1 MDVNVEELLS
11 SKRDLSEEEF
21 NENPELSY
29 LVGDYGFNAIRGKI
43 FIADDWYILDQV
55 RLDSRANKIITY
67 RFNQLSYYNINFV
80 DYIKNTKTKT
90 LFNNCVLDCST
101 VADTVAEINTDIV
114 FNNCI
119 DTNNGAKAIRG
130 YIFKK
135 RVYLNNSNI
144 DFNDCIFEDDFKC
157 ENANFD
163 VDFSQSKFIKNFT
176 FHLSQS
182 HNINFQSAQF
192 NANTSFKIDQKI
204 ISANFYQANFK
215 NTVSFSSIQF
225 GNGLVD
231 FSKAKFDKAVSFYRC
246 AFGGETKFN
255 GVIFG
260 GIAKFTR
267 ATFNNVVNF
276 DKTNFRDESR
286 FYKTQFSKT
295 TILTETTFENKA
307 DFSNAEFNEKSYFTN
322 AIFEADTDFSSA
334 TFADEAR
341 FFNADFKGTAIFEN
355 AEFKAKADFKTDRN
369 LTFGK
374 DANFSNTTFQ
384 DNAYFNN
391 RVFEDF
397 VDFRESDFKRV
408 ACFYG
413 AIFKKPVNF
422 SSIIF
427 NGALNFVNAKTDFTY
442 EELKKLIEDTS
453 TNNIEKYISAT
464 NDFRDGFRLMK
475 HALNNKGNALDASLF
490 HRLELYCKELELEF
504 TLENTKTKNSE
515 NSKEVKPA
523 DETKGSPKDKNRIEL
538 FLDLIT
544 LKLYRNTSDHHT
556 NLLRIIN
563 FMALTIAVYGFYLY
577 VYENFILT
585 QLINYS
591 YKWTCFASV
600 LVISLAL
607 LAICHQAAKYNMAWK
622 NMLIGFIVLALMS
635 VLIVS
640 LLDIKYVAYIALFV
654 TSYLLLYFAILKYEC
669 DWIYLIYYSLLIVI
683 LFIKPFLIAP
693 FISIFTSEQAIES
706 KFKEY
711 TIRYHENGLDNMLLD
726 ANLTNTKKDNKLD
739 FIVENRKTI
748 LDELDDDKALLNDF
762 VEKSFRYA
770 ESFMNHNMS
779 NKNIQKKEA
788 PQKPYT
794 EALTAIKY
802 DEIIQST
809 QKSAN
814 LLYGFIML
822 LVVYSLTKTARKNS
836 VVPS

>member
-1 MDVNVEELLS
+1 MDVNIEELLS

-29 LVGDYGFNAIRGKI
+29 LVGDYGFNIIRGKI

-55 RLDSRANKIITY
+55 MLDSRANKIITY
-67 RFNQLSYYNINFV
+67 RFNQPSYYNINFV

-90 LFNNCVLDCST
+90 LFNNCVLDCSP

-144 DFNDCIFEDDFKC
+144 DFNDCTFKDDFKC

-204 ISANFYQANFK
+204 ISANFYQVKFK
-215 NTVSFSSIQF
+215 NAVEFSPIRFDSGLVNFGKAEFDEVVSFHRC
-225 GNGLVD
+225 V
-231 FSKAKFDKAVSFYRC
+231 FD
-246 AFGGETKFN
+246 GETKFN
-255 GVIFG
+255 DTVFG
-260 GIAKFTR
+260 GIAKFTM
-267 ATFNNVVNF
+267 AKFNNKTDFNKANF
-276 DKTNFRDESR
+276 KDKVL
-286 FYKTQFSKT
+286 FYKKQSSETITLTKT
-295 TILTETTFENKA
+295 EFANNA
-307 DFSNAEFNEKSYFTN
+307 DFSDAVFEMNA
-322 AIFEADTDFSSA
+322 DFSH
-334 TFADEAR
+334 TVFADEAR
-341 FFNADFKGTAIFEN
+341 FLNANFKDTTTFEN
-355 AEFKAKADFKTDRN
+355 AEFKGKADFKTDRN

-391 RVFEDF
+391 RVFENF

-408 ACFYG
+408 ACFYS

-442 EELKKLIEDTS
+442 EELKKFIEDTS
-453 TNNIEKYISAT
+453 TNNIEKCISAT
-464 NDFRDGFRLMK
+464 SDFRDGFRLMK

-504 TLENTKTKNSE
+504 TLENTKDKNSE
-515 NSKEVKPA
+515 KSKEVKPA
-523 DETKGSPKDKNRIEL
+523 DETKSSPKDKNCIEIL
-538 FLDLIT
+538 LDLIT
-544 LKLYRNTSDHHT
+544 LKLYRNISDHHT

-563 FMALTIAVYGFYLY
+563 FMVLTIAVYGFFLY
-577 VYENFILT
+577 AYENFILT
-585 QLINYS
+585 RLINYS
-591 YKWTCFASV
+591 YKWTCLALV
-600 LVISLAL
+600 LVVFLVL
-607 LAICHQAAKYNMAWK
+607 LTIYYQAVKYNAAKHNIAWG
-622 NMLIGFIVLALMS
+622 NMLIGFIALALMS
-635 VLIVS
+635 LLIVS

-654 TSYLLLYFAILKYEC
+654 TSYLLLYFFTLKYKC
-669 DWIYLIYYSLLIVI
+669 DWMYLIYYGLLIVI

-711 TIRYHENGLDNMLLD
+711 TVRYNENGLDDMLLD

-762 VEKSFRYA
+762 VEKSFRHA
-770 ESFMNHNMS
+770 ENFVDHNMS
-779 NKNIQKKEA
+779 NKNIQKKGA
-788 PQKPYT
+788 PQKSYAK
-794 EALTAIKY
+794 ALAALKY
-802 DEIIQST
+802 DEIMQST